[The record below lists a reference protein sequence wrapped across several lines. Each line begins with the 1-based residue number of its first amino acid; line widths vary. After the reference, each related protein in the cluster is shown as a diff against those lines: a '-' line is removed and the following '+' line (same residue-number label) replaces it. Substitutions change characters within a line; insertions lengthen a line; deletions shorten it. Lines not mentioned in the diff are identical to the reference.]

1 MNWQIH
7 PFLGG
12 GIGRGF
18 EEGLERGGGQINFQY
33 SFKAVEKV
41 GDPKGARQPFLGKL
55 KRSLQE
61 IAIGSYRHPKGN
73 PNPLNAPNSFHFFQI
88 NTQDSTTSNHSA
100 SIFTS
105 RCYL

>member
-61 IAIGSYRHPKGN
+61 NAIGSYRHPKKGIPPLKRPKFLSLL
-73 PNPLNAPNSFHFFQI
+73 PN
-88 NTQDSTTSNHSA
+88 
-100 SIFTS
+100 
-105 RCYL
+105 